1 MRRERE
7 ILEELKKYREMDLKY
22 EDGRILGSMCTKP
35 HPISKKIV
43 EMFLETNLG
52 DPGLFPGTK
61 RLEEEVIKM
70 IGEILHNRDPFG
82 YIISGGTEANI
93 TAMRVVKK
101 IGRERGRREI
111 NILIPESA
119 HFSFEKAGEMMDL
132 NYTVIPLDKR
142 YRMDVKYLRDYIE
155 DNVERGIDGIVAIAG
170 STELG
175 SIDNIP
181 EISKVAKEYNIYIH
195 VDAAFGG
202 FVIPFLEE
210 KYRLEDYN
218 YHFDFSLDNV
228 FSITVDPHK
237 MGLAPIPAGGILF
250 RDPSFKRYLDVE
262 APYLTETSQATLIGT
277 RTGIGVSTTWGIMKL
292 LGPEGYR
299 EVVSHCMENTYYLVK
314 KMKEY
319 SFEKVI
325 DPVLNIVAIRDED
338 PKGTSLILREK
349 GWYISTCK
357 CVDALRV
364 VVMPHITKEHID
376 RFIEV
381 LAQCKRD

>member
-1 MRRERE
+1 MKKEKE
-7 ILEELKKYREMDLKY
+7 ILEKLKKYREMDLKY

-70 IGEILHNRDPFG
+70 IGEMLHNNNPFG

-101 IGRERGRREI
+101 MAKEKGRREA
-111 NILIPESA
+111 NILIPETA
-119 HFSFEKAGEMMDL
+119 HFSFEKAREMMDL
-132 NYTVIPLDKR
+132 NYTVMPLDRK
-142 YRMDVKYLRDYIE
+142 YTMDVKYLKDYIE
-155 DNVERGIDGIVAIAG
+155 DNIEKGIDGIVTIAG

-175 SIDNIP
+175 TIDDIS
-181 EISKVAKEYNIYIH
+181 EISNVAKEYNIYIH

-210 KYRLEDYN
+210 RYKLEGYN
-218 YHFDFSLDNV
+218 YHFDFSLDNI

-250 RDPSFKRYLDVE
+250 RDFSFKRYLDVE
-262 APYLTETSQATLIGT
+262 TPYLTEDSQATLIGT
-277 RTGIGVSTTWGIMKL
+277 RSGIGVAATWGIMKV
-292 LGPEGYR
+292 LGPDGYR
-299 EVVSHCMENTYYLVK
+299 EIVSQCMENTYYLVK
-314 KMKEY
+314 RMKEY
-319 SFEKVI
+319 SFERVI
-325 DPVLNIVAIRDED
+325 DPVLNIVAIKDED
-338 PKGTSLILREK
+338 PVNTSLILRKK
-349 GWYISTCK
+349 GWYLSICR
-357 CVDALRV
+357 CVDALRI

-376 RFIEV
+376 RFIDA

>member
-1 MRRERE
+1 MKKEKE
-7 ILEELKKYREMDLKY
+7 ILEKLKKYREMDLKY

-61 RLEEEVIKM
+61 KLEEEVIKM
-70 IGEILHNRDPFG
+70 IGEMLHNNNPFG

-101 IGRERGRREI
+101 MAKEKGRREA
-111 NILIPESA
+111 NILIPETA
-119 HFSFEKAGEMMDL
+119 HFSFEKAREMMDL
-132 NYTVIPLDKR
+132 NYTVVPLDRK
-142 YRMDVKYLRDYIE
+142 YTMDVKYLKDYIE
-155 DNVERGIDGIVAIAG
+155 DNIEKGIDGIVTIAG

-175 SIDNIP
+175 TIDNIP

-210 KYRLEDYN
+210 RYKLEGYN
-218 YHFDFSLDNV
+218 YHFDFSLDNI

-250 RDPSFKRYLDVE
+250 RDFSFKRYLEVE
-262 APYLTETSQATLIGT
+262 TPYLTEDSQATLIGT
-277 RTGIGVSTTWGIMKL
+277 RSGIGVAATWGIMKL
-292 LGPEGYR
+292 LGPDGYR
-299 EVVSHCMENTYYLVK
+299 EIVSQCMENTYYLVK
-314 KMKEY
+314 RMKEY
-319 SFEKVI
+319 SFERVI
-325 DPVLNIVAIRDED
+325 DPVLNIVAIKDED
-338 PKGTSLILREK
+338 PVNTSLILRKK
-349 GWYISTCK
+349 GWYLSICR
-357 CVDALRV
+357 CVDALRI

-376 RFIEV
+376 RFIDA

>member
-1 MRRERE
+1 MERERE

-52 DPGLFPGTK
+52 DSGLFPGTK
-61 RLEEEVIKM
+61 RLEEEVIRM
-70 IGEILHNRDPFG
+70 MGEILHNKNPFG

-93 TAMRVVKK
+93 TAMRVIKK
-101 IGRERGRREI
+101 IGRRKGRKEI
-111 NILIPESA
+111 NILIPETA
-119 HFSFEKAGEMMDL
+119 HFSFEKAREMMDL
-132 NYTVIPLDKR
+132 NYTVVPLDKK

-155 DNVERGIDGIVAIAG
+155 DNIKRGIDGIVAIAG
-170 STELG
+170 STEFG

-181 EISKVAKEYNIYIH
+181 EISKVAREHGIYIH

-202 FVIPFLEE
+202 FVIPFLKD
-210 KYRLEDYN
+210 KYKLEDYN

-250 RDPSFKRYLDVE
+250 RDISFKRYLDVE
-262 APYLTETSQATLIGT
+262 APYLTENYQATLIGT
-277 RTGIGVSTTWGIMKL
+277 RTGIGVATTWGIMKL
-292 LGPEGYR
+292 LGSEGYK
-299 EVVSHCMENTYYLVK
+299 EIVSRCMENTYYLVK

-319 SFEKVI
+319 SFEKVV

-338 PKGTSLILREK
+338 PKNTSLVLKEK
-349 GWYISTCK
+349 GWYISTCR

-364 VVMPHITKEHID
+364 VIMPHITKEHID
-376 RFIEV
+376 RFIEA
-381 LAQCKRD
+381 LAWCKRG